1 MESRLDFPVRQ
12 SKGFGK
18 EGTIYR
24 VFPVSHNL
32 SINMAAAIS
41 PLKQIPNTNVQLN
54 REQLC
59 KSSYVQ
65 R

>member
-1 MESRLDFPVRQ
+1 MESRLDLPVRQ

-24 VFPVSHNL
+24 GFPVSHNL
-32 SINMAAAIS
+32 SLNMAAAIS

-54 REQLC
+54 QDELC

-65 R
+65 K